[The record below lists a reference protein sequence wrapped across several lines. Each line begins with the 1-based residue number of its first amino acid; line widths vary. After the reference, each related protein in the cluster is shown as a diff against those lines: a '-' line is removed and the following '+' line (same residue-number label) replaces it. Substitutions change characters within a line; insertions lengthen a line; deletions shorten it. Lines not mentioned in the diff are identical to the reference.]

1 MLSKQPHATHGD
13 MAATP
18 QPRTRAHYIA
28 AVAWLVFTVS
38 LASWWWMVGLS
49 LTNRHTMFLWEGA
62 TFIVVLLIGGI
73 AILIAIRR
81 EDKRRQA
88 LEMFFMSF
96 THDLKTSLASVQL
109 QAEGLREDHTDATTR
124 GSLDRLLQD
133 MVRLQIQLE
142 NSLFVAQPDGRL
154 LVEPLDV
161 GPAIDRHREDWPTLV
176 INVTG
181 VASVLADARAFETVI
196 RNVLQ
201 NAVLHGSAT
210 HVDVRVA
217 ASGDRVR
224 IEIEDNGSG
233 VPQATLAHLGEA
245 FARPSPTS
253 GTGMGLHV
261 SRRLVTRLDGSMHFG
276 TTGSGFVVTI
286 ELPRAR

>member
-1 MLSKQPHATHGD
+1 MAGTHA
-13 MAATP
+13 
-18 QPRTRAHYIA
+18 PRTRVHYIA

-49 LTNRHTMFLWEGA
+49 LTSRHTMFLWEGA
-62 TFIVVLLIGGI
+62 TFIIVLVGGGI

-81 EDKRRQA
+81 EERRRQA

-109 QAEGLREDHTDATTR
+109 QAEGLREDQPDPATR
-124 GSLDRLLQD
+124 RPLDRLLQD

-154 LVEPLDV
+154 LKERLDV
-161 GPAIDRHREDWPTLV
+161 ASAVERHREDWPTLTIDV
-176 INVTG
+176 HGSG
-181 VASVLADARAFETVI
+181 VVLADARAFETVL

-201 NAVLHGSAT
+201 NAVLHGAAT
-210 HVDVRVA
+210 QVDVRVA
-217 ASGDRVR
+217 AVSGDLVRV
-224 IEIEDNGSG
+224 EIEDNGTG
-233 VPQATLAHLGEA
+233 VARETLAQLGEA
-245 FARPSPTS
+245 FARPSETS

-261 SRRLVTRLDGSMHFG
+261 SRRLVSRMGGAMRFDVADA
-276 TTGSGFVVTI
+276 GFVVTI
-286 ELPRAR
+286 DLPEAR